1 MEPASLPFR
10 RGDILQRDEPTPFAV
25 ENADG
30 ASPLVLLCDHA
41 GRRVPRAIDLG
52 VSPADMNRHIAWDI
66 GAEGV
71 ARRLSASLDASLV
84 LQPYSRLVID
94 CNRDPARAD
103 ACPEVSDG
111 TLIPA
116 NIGLAAQAKQ
126 ARIDG
131 VHEPYHARIAALL
144 DAREA
149 AGRPT
154 RLVLV
159 HSFTPVMAGFRRPWR
174 YGVLHTGQ
182 PFALAVLAA
191 LREQPELGE
200 IGDNAP
206 YAMDE
211 QDYTAFRHGRDRG
224 IDFAELEIR
233 QDLIAD
239 AAGQAEVADLLAGV
253 LARVEARLTT
263 AGPGSPPPR
272 T

>member
-1 MEPASLPFR
+1 MEPASLSLR
-10 RGDILQRDEPTPFAV
+10 RGDILQRDEPTPFVV
-25 ENADG
+25 ENAGG

-41 GRRVPRAIDLG
+41 GRRVPRAIELG
-52 VSPADMNRHIAWDI
+52 VSAADMDRHIAWDI
-66 GAEGV
+66 GAEGT
-71 ARRLSASLDASLV
+71 ARRLSALLDAALV

-94 CNRDPARAD
+94 CNRNPARAD
-103 ACPEVSDG
+103 ACPEISDG
-111 TLIPA
+111 TPVPA
-116 NIGLAAQAKQ
+116 NVGLSAEAKR
-126 ARIDG
+126 ARVDS

-144 DAREA
+144 DERA
-149 AGRPT
+149 AAARPT

-159 HSFTPVMAGFRRPWR
+159 HSFTPVMAGVPRPWR

-191 LREQPELGE
+191 LRREPDLGE

-233 QDLIAD
+233 QDLIAEPD
-239 AAGQAEVADLLAGV
+239 GQAQVADR
-253 LARVEARLTT
+253 LARVLQAAGAALTT
-263 AGPGSPPPR
+263 ADRG
-272 T
+272 